1 MKKAEDQL
9 LVIFGASGDL
19 TSRKLIP
26 SLFELYV
33 ADLLPERFAILGAA
47 RSAFT
52 DVQFRDAQRKHIRE
66 ALSGRQMD
74 ESALERF
81 LSLVYYHAFD
91 SVHSVQYRELD
102 DRMEAL
108 RKEKGMADR
117 VLYYLATP
125 PPLMYEKI
133 PQFLLENHMNEPADP
148 DGWRRIVVE
157 KPFGT
162 SFASAKQLND
172 HLKHI
177 FKENEIY
184 RIDHYLGKETVQNLL
199 VLRFANGIFEPLWNR
214 NYIHSVEISAAES
227 LGVEEQGKYYD
238 GAGALRD
245 MIQNHLMELMGFTA
259 MECPAAF
266 EADQIKSEVSKVFR
280 SVRPFTPV
288 DMPERVVRGQYEGY
302 REEPDVAPDSLTE
315 TFAAV
320 KIFID
325 NWRWSDVP
333 FYLYTGKKDGS
344 KTFGNCNQF

>member
-125 PPLMYEKI
+125 PP
-133 PQFLLENHMNEPADP
+133 AD
-148 DGWRRIVVE
+148 V
-157 KPFGT
+157 
-162 SFASAKQLND
+162 
-172 HLKHI
+172 
-177 FKENEIY
+177 
-184 RIDHYLGKETVQNLL
+184 
-199 VLRFANGIFEPLWNR
+199 
-214 NYIHSVEISAAES
+214 
-227 LGVEEQGKYYD
+227 
-238 GAGALRD
+238 
-245 MIQNHLMELMGFTA
+245 
-259 MECPAAF
+259 
-266 EADQIKSEVSKVFR
+266 
-280 SVRPFTPV
+280 
-288 DMPERVVRGQYEGY
+288 
-302 REEPDVAPDSLTE
+302 
-315 TFAAV
+315 
-320 KIFID
+320 
-325 NWRWSDVP
+325 
-333 FYLYTGKKDGS
+333 
-344 KTFGNCNQF
+344 